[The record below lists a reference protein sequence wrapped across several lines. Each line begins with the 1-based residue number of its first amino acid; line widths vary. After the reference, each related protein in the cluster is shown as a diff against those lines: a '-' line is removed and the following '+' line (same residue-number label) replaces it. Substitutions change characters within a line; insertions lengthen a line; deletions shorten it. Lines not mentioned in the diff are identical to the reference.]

1 MALRQME
8 ASWSQ
13 QQEADRILD
22 EEERSTHALQYERSS
37 CSDNTV
43 ITKTQ
48 AISANGQVSE
58 TELAYTSE

>member
-1 MALRQME
+1 ME

-22 EEERSTHALQYERSS
+22 EEERSTHELQYERTS
-37 CSDNTV
+37 CSDNAV

-48 AISANGQVSE
+48 RLSANGQVSE
-58 TELAYTSE
+58 TELIYISK